1 MSIEN
6 EPSTSPI
13 KPITPT
19 EVASAKS
26 SKIPDEVIKAF
37 NDLIVTEW
45 DGHSAVIHQDEICT
59 LVAER
64 LKVKRQTVFANK
76 WLDVEDIFRQA
87 GWKVEY
93 DKPGYNE
100 TYEATFT
107 FSKP

>member
-6 EPSTSPI
+6 KPSMGPI
-13 KPITPT
+13 KPITPA
-19 EVASAKS
+19 EVTSAKL

-45 DGHSAVIHQDEICT
+45 DGYCSVIRQDEIIA
-59 LVAER
+59 LVTAR
-64 LKVKRQTVFANK
+64 LKVKRQTVFDNK

>member
-6 EPSTSPI
+6 EPSTGPI

-19 EVASAKS
+19 EVASA
-26 SKIPDEVIKAF
+26 KIPDEVIKAF
-37 NDLIVTEW
+37 NDLIVAEW
-45 DGHSAVIHQDEICT
+45 DGYSAVIHQDEICT

>member
-6 EPSTSPI
+6 EPSTGPI
-13 KPITPT
+13 KPITPN
-19 EVASAKS
+19 EVLSAKA
-26 SKIPDEVIKAF
+26 SKIPDEVIAEF
-37 NDLIVTEW
+37 NELIANDW
-45 DGHSAVIHQDEICT
+45 NGHRSVVRQNEICT
-59 LVAER
+59 LVAKR
-64 LKVKRQTVFANK
+64 LDVKRQTVFDNK